1 MKTNLNFFKKS
12 KSLSVDDFFQNV
24 LYDNKFGYYNLKH
37 PFGGKGDFITAPN
50 ISNLFCEMIAIWIIS
65 TWENLGKPKKL
76 NIVELGPG
84 DGSLIKILLKVFQ
97 KFPEFD
103 SSKQIYLFEI
113 SKFLKK
119 IQKKNIKSSKIKWI
133 QNFNQ
138 IDKGPIIFFG
148 NEFFDAIPIKQFK
161 KKGKNF
167 FEKFY
172 YLDKNFKI
180 KENYKRALNTDI
192 KYIKSFSSL
201 KNLKFIEFPKLGFK
215 ELNKIIKK
223 IKKNNGCILLIDY
236 GYLKARNKSTLQ
248 SIYKHK
254 KNHIFNNLTKADITA
269 HVNFALLK
277 EFFLKNNL
285 KVKNIITQ
293 KDFLSSLGINE
304 RAEIISKKM
313 KFSDQSNLYFRL
325 KRLMEPSQMGSLFKV
340 ILAYKFNN
348 NNFYGFK

>member
-1 MKTNLNFFKKS
+1 MTTNLKFFKNK
-12 KSLSVDDFFQNV
+12 KFLPTDEFLSNV
-24 LYDNKFGYYNLKH
+24 LYDKKIGYYSRKV
-37 PFGGKGDFITAPN
+37 PFGIDGDFITSPN
-50 ISNLFCEMIAIWIIS
+50 VSDLFSEIIAIWIIS

-223 IKKNNGCILLIDY
+223 IKKNNGCILLID
-236 GYLKARNKSTLQ
+236 
-248 SIYKHK
+248 
-254 KNHIFNNLTKADITA
+254 F
-269 HVNFALLK
+269 
-277 EFFLKNNL
+277 
-285 KVKNIITQ
+285 
-293 KDFLSSLGINE
+293 
-304 RAEIISKKM
+304 
-313 KFSDQSNLYFRL
+313 
-325 KRLMEPSQMGSLFKV
+325 
-340 ILAYKFNN
+340 
-348 NNFYGFK
+348 

>member
-119 IQKKNIKSSKIKWI
+119 IQKK
-133 QNFNQ
+133 
-138 IDKGPIIFFG
+138 
-148 NEFFDAIPIKQFK
+148 
-161 KKGKNF
+161 
-167 FEKFY
+167 
-172 YLDKNFKI
+172 
-180 KENYKRALNTDI
+180 
-192 KYIKSFSSL
+192 
-201 KNLKFIEFPKLGFK
+201 
-215 ELNKIIKK
+215 
-223 IKKNNGCILLIDY
+223 
-236 GYLKARNKSTLQ
+236 
-248 SIYKHK
+248 
-254 KNHIFNNLTKADITA
+254 
-269 HVNFALLK
+269 
-277 EFFLKNNL
+277 
-285 KVKNIITQ
+285 
-293 KDFLSSLGINE
+293 
-304 RAEIISKKM
+304 ISKVVK
-313 KFSDQSNLYFRL
+313 
-325 KRLMEPSQMGSLFKV
+325 
-340 ILAYKFNN
+340 
-348 NNFYGFK
+348 